1 LAKPDSAT
9 SPESKPPQSGAAPRP
24 GRRRP
29 SLLLLVITLLFVLIP
44 FLFWRGTWYGRP
56 LGDRKIEQYLAD
68 EAKPRHI
75 QHALAQIAEG
85 MVRGGRRQGEVK
97 QWYPRVVATA
107 QHKMTEIRVTAA
119 WVMGQDNTSE
129 EFHQALLRL
138 LQDPEPLVRRNAALS
153 LVRFGDV
160 SGRAELV
167 MMLRPY
173 TVRSPRDGTLSIRL
187 KEEDA
192 VNPGTLLARLDA
204 GKGQAFDIRSPL
216 PGRVQSRLKKE
227 GARVAAGDEVVLLS
241 PGPDQ
246 VWEALR
252 ALYLVGRPEDLPDVE
267 RFAQPA
273 SAGAGMPD
281 KILEQAALTA
291 KAIRNRL

>member
-1 LAKPDSAT
+1 MKLRWMVAI
-9 SPESKPPQSGAAPRP
+9 
-24 GRRRP
+24 
-29 SLLLLVITLLFVLIP
+29 LVLTFLFVLMP
-44 FLFWRGTWYGRP
+44 FLFWQATWFGKP
-56 LGDRKIEQYLAD
+56 LDSAEIEKALAD
-68 EAKPRHI
+68 REHPREI
-75 QHALAQIAEG
+75 KHALSQVADRILAPDQATRASARPFYPAVMRIAETG
-85 MVRGGRRQGEVK
+85 TPELRL
-97 QWYPRVVATA
+97 
-107 QHKMTEIRVTAA
+107 TAA